1 MDYVYNE
8 IELIDEKENKRKG
21 LLFSVILHIIILL
34 ICLLPLLVGKAIP
47 PIDNQTGILVAF
59 GVPDG
64 GNNSNKE
71 KPAPIAKKKE
81 TAKPTPAKPTP
92 TKPKKV
98 DVKKEKSKAK
108 KSKATTKVSTA
119 KLVDKVEDNDVKAV
133 EAERA
138 EILKKQS
145 KAAAAKKAIAEE
157 KAKTKAAEE
166 AKEKAKAK
174 AAKEA
179 AAAKA
184 KKEAEEKAKFS
195 NAKSKFSD
203 LFSGGGS
210 AGDNNSDQA
219 KGDAKGDPNAKVL
232 DGIST
237 GSGRVGGGIGGRG
250 ILYEPNIKDNSQKT
264 GKVVVKVCVDSS
276 GKVISSKFTQ
286 KGSTTTDAHLVKIA
300 KESAVKYKFSAS
312 EIEEQ
317 CGTITVDF
325 KLK

>member
-1 MDYVYNE
+1 MMDYVYNE

-21 LLFSVILHIIILL
+21 FLFSVILHVIILL
-34 ICLLPLLVGKAIP
+34 ICLLPLLVGREIP
-47 PIDNQTGILVAF
+47 PLDNQTGILVAF

-64 GNNSNKE
+64 GNNSNQE
-71 KPAPIAKKKE
+71 KPAPVAEKKE
-81 TAKPTPAKPTP
+81 AAKPTPAKPKT
-92 TKPKKV
+92 TE
-98 DVKKEKSKAK
+98 VKKKETKAK
-108 KSKATTKVSTA
+108 KSEASTKVSTA
-119 KLVDKVEDNDVKAV
+119 KVVDKVEDNDVKAV
-133 EAERA
+133 EAEKA
-138 EILKKQS
+138 EMVKKQ
-145 KAAAAKKAIAEE
+145 AIAEAAKKAKAEADA
-157 KAKTKAAEE
+157 KAKAE
-166 AKEKAKAK
+166 ADAKAKAK
-174 AAKEA
+174 AEKEAA

-219 KGDAKGDPNAKVL
+219 KGDTKGDPNAKAL
-232 DGIST
+232 EGIST
-237 GSGRVGGGIGGRG
+237 GSGRVGGGLGGRG
-250 ILYEPNIKDNSQKT
+250 ILYEPKIKDNSQKA
-264 GKVVVKVCVDSS
+264 GKVVVKVCVNKS

-325 KLK
+325 KLN